1 VKIARFTSDHR
12 RRKVPKVGRAK
23 FYLLLP
29 GPTVYAAH
37 WIQKLP
43 GPGTGRPNRLRRLCI
58 RFCYTLV
65 TLANV
70 HGNNRAD
77 QKVNFGFQN
86 ALNLAYVHLQFSR
99 SKYPRPLKRGREGR
113 AVWGRVRKWKG
124 EKDRRMGAGE
134 EGTGREGTGGSP
146 FTNSNLGLP

>member
-1 VKIARFTSDHR
+1 VKIERFTSDHR
-12 RRKVPKVGRAK
+12 RRKVPKVGWAK

-58 RFCYTLV
+58 RLCYTLV
-65 TLANV
+65 TLAIV

-77 QKVNFGFQN
+77 QKVNFGLKN
-86 ALNLAYVHLQFSR
+86 ALNLAYVNLQFSC
-99 SKYPRPLKRGREGR
+99 SNIPGPLKGEGREKQCG
-113 AVWGRVRKWKG
+113 VG
-124 EKDRRMGAGE
+124 
-134 EGTGREGTGGSP
+134 
-146 FTNSNLGLP
+146 